1 MFLVTKKSLLKQL
14 LVALVSLLAA
24 LIFILSAS
32 SFGSEQLMKVNTE
45 EDIATFA
52 GGCFWCVESRFENLK
67 GVSSVISGYSGG
79 TAKNPTYQQVSSG
92 QTNHFEAIEVH
103 YDPSII
109 SYEDLLDALWQ
120 EIDPTDNG
128 GQFVDRGAQY
138 RPAIFYHN
146 RSQQTAAE
154 KSRQELMDSGRFDK
168 PVTTEILAFSAFYPA
183 EDYHQDYSSR
193 NPIRYKYYRYHSGRD
208 QFLEKTWGDD
218 LHKKREPVITA
229 SKYHKPPDEEL
240 RKKLSALQY
249 KVTQNEGTEQP
260 FANAYW
266 DEKREGIYVDI
277 TTGEPLFSSL
287 DKYDSESGWPSFTQ
301 PLKDTKIEE
310 LTDHKLFATRTEVRS
325 LVGDSHLGHI
335 FNDGPAPSGLRYCIN
350 SASLRFIPKAELAEQ
365 GYGDYFELFK

>member
-128 GQFVDRGAQY
+128 G
-138 RPAIFYHN
+138 
-146 RSQQTAAE
+146 
-154 KSRQELMDSGRFDK
+154 KS
-168 PVTTEILAFSAFYPA
+168 V
-183 EDYHQDYSSR
+183 
-193 NPIRYKYYRYHSGRD
+193 
-208 QFLEKTWGDD
+208 
-218 LHKKREPVITA
+218 V
-229 SKYHKPPDEEL
+229 
-240 RKKLSALQY
+240 
-249 KVTQNEGTEQP
+249 
-260 FANAYW
+260 
-266 DEKREGIYVDI
+266 
-277 TTGEPLFSSL
+277 
-287 DKYDSESGWPSFTQ
+287 
-301 PLKDTKIEE
+301 
-310 LTDHKLFATRTEVRS
+310 
-325 LVGDSHLGHI
+325 
-335 FNDGPAPSGLRYCIN
+335 
-350 SASLRFIPKAELAEQ
+350 
-365 GYGDYFELFK
+365 